1 MTVRALLLAIALLW
15 PALAASPVLA
25 QTREPILIPEI
36 SQHEVVVRQGFTGAN
51 LLLYGAVLQ
60 PDGTR
65 ATGEVPYDIVVVLKG
80 PTEAITLREKRRI
93 WGMWIN
99 ADSAQFRS
107 APAYYAV
114 ASSRP
119 LSEIVGSRTA
129 AIYELGLESLQL
141 SPIGAIRPE
150 EVSRFVAGLVAKR
163 MASGLYVQDE
173 GAVTISEGVLYQV
186 RIPLPSSVMTG
197 DYTAETFAI
206 SDGRVI
212 ASATSE
218 VTVTKRGFERAVE
231 LWSRNLSM
239 IYGLMAVALSVFMGW
254 AAGRIFA
261 LG

>member
-1 MTVRALLLAIALLW
+1 MKWLALIFALFGTT
-15 PALAASPVLA
+15 AAMSAAA
-25 QTREPILIPEI
+25 QGRDPILIPEI
-36 SQHEVVVRQGFTGAN
+36 SQHEVVVRQGFTGAD

-60 PDGTR
+60 PDGRR
-65 ATGEVPYDIVVVLKG
+65 AGSDTPYDIVVVLKG
-80 PTEAITLREKRRI
+80 PTEAINLREKRRI

-107 APAYYAV
+107 APSYYAV

-119 LSEIVGSRTA
+119 LSEIVDTRTA

-163 MASGLYVQDE
+163 VASGLYVQDE
-173 GAVTISEGVLYQV
+173 GAVTISEGVLYQA
-186 RIPLPSSVMTG
+186 RIPLPSSVLTG
-197 DYTAETFAI
+197 NYTAETFAI
-206 SDGRVI
+206 SRGRVI

-231 LWSRNLSM
+231 LWSREYSL

>member
-1 MTVRALLLAIALLW
+1 MIRLFAITLWLAGLVLG
-15 PALAASPVLA
+15 ASHASA
-25 QTREPILIPEI
+25 QGRDPILIPEI

-60 PDGTR
+60 PDGSR
-65 ATGEVPYDIVVVLKG
+65 ARGDTPYDIVVVLKG
-80 PTEAITLREKRRI
+80 PTEAINLREKRRI

-107 APAYYAV
+107 APSYYAV

-119 LSEIVGSRTA
+119 LPEIVDARTA
-129 AIYELGLESLQL
+129 AIYELGLDSLQL
-141 SPIGAIRPE
+141 SPIGAIRPD

-163 MASGLYVQDE
+163 VANGLYVQAE
-173 GAVTISEGVLYQV
+173 GAVTISEGVLYQA
-186 RIPLPSSVMTG
+186 RIPLPSSVLTG
-197 DYTAETFAI
+197 EYTAETFAI
-206 SDGRVI
+206 AGGRVI

-231 LWSRNLSM
+231 IWSRDYSLV
-239 IYGLMAVALSVFMGW
+239 YGLMAVALSVFMGW
-254 AAGRIFA
+254 AAGRLFA

>member
-1 MTVRALLLAIALLW
+1 MKWLALILALCGTIAAM
-15 PALAASPVLA
+15 PAMA
-25 QTREPILIPEI
+25 QGRDPILIPEI
-36 SQHEVVVRQGFTGAN
+36 SQHEVVVRQGFTGAD

-60 PDGTR
+60 PDGRR
-65 ATGEVPYDIVVVLKG
+65 AGSDTPYDIVVVLKG
-80 PTEAITLREKRRI
+80 PTEAINLREKRRI

-107 APAYYAV
+107 APSYYAV

-119 LSEIVGSRTA
+119 LSEIVDTRTA

-163 MASGLYVQDE
+163 VASGLYVQDE
-173 GAVTISEGVLYQV
+173 GAVTISEGVLYQA
-186 RIPLPSSVMTG
+186 RIPLPSSVLTG
-197 DYTAETFAI
+197 NYTAETFAI
-206 SDGRVI
+206 SRGRVI

-231 LWSRNLSM
+231 LWSREYSL

>member
-1 MTVRALLLAIALLW
+1 M
-15 PALAASPVLA
+15 PAMA
-25 QTREPILIPEI
+25 QGRDPILIPEI
-36 SQHEVVVRQGFTGAN
+36 SQHEVVVRQGFTGAD

-60 PDGTR
+60 PDGRR
-65 ATGEVPYDIVVVLKG
+65 AGSDTPYDIVVVLKG
-80 PTEAITLREKRRI
+80 PTEAINLREKRRI

-107 APAYYAV
+107 APSYYAV
-114 ASSRP
+114 ASTRP
-119 LSEIVGSRTA
+119 LSEIVDTRTA

-163 MASGLYVQDE
+163 VASGLYVQDE
-173 GAVTISEGVLYQV
+173 SAVTISEGVLYQA
-186 RIPLPSSVMTG
+186 RIPLPSSVLTG
-197 DYTAETFAI
+197 NYTAETFAI
-206 SDGRVI
+206 SRGRVI

-231 LWSRNLSM
+231 LWSREYSL